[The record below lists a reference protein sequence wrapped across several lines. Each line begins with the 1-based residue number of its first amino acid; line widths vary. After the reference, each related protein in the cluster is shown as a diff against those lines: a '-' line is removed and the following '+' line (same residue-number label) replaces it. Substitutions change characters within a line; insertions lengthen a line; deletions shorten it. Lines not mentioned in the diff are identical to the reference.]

1 MKTENEFYKIRDD
14 GAGLDMTHLTYC
26 PKDDFLK
33 DFGYLHTNVRS
44 SNDQVISEVLEDL
57 SGRKSLITEIEF
69 TDKISTGLL
78 SHLVSIGRE
87 WVDILEIPAS
97 CNWNEDTV
105 QQIKSLLD
113 SGMIYDISIKN
124 PETPERLNEILSLLD
139 TSDIKVNYVSLDI
152 CPLNFN
158 YDLVKEIKE
167 RGDLDIIGYNPMGGY
182 FSAPIT
188 IDCFTAPYLLCFA
201 ATYCSIVFMSSR
213 DLYQA
218 TINARYI
225 NELYGKETE
234 SMFILRKNVHKLVK
248 PLKKVVHTSI
258 ILDDEIHLPY
268 NTPGFVPTGDDSI
281 ILNLGK
287 DHILTNEDSEKLGDL
302 EKDILSF
309 VSNISY
315 PDDSKDLDKFSI
327 ARNQIIGYLKS
338 KYSDHLFF
346 YSVINDTTVAIKA
359 QKETVEGWFKKTTKT
374 DNHEFIMS
382 MMPGGRV
389 YFREVGK
396 MEAQDN

>member
-152 CPLNFN
+152 CPQN
-158 YDLVKEIKE
+158 
-167 RGDLDIIGYNPMGGY
+167 
-182 FSAPIT
+182 
-188 IDCFTAPYLLCFA
+188 
-201 ATYCSIVFMSSR
+201 
-213 DLYQA
+213 
-218 TINARYI
+218 
-225 NELYGKETE
+225 
-234 SMFILRKNVHKLVK
+234 
-248 PLKKVVHTSI
+248 
-258 ILDDEIHLPY
+258 
-268 NTPGFVPTGDDSI
+268 
-281 ILNLGK
+281 
-287 DHILTNEDSEKLGDL
+287 
-302 EKDILSF
+302 
-309 VSNISY
+309 
-315 PDDSKDLDKFSI
+315 
-327 ARNQIIGYLKS
+327 
-338 KYSDHLFF
+338 
-346 YSVINDTTVAIKA
+346 
-359 QKETVEGWFKKTTKT
+359 
-374 DNHEFIMS
+374 
-382 MMPGGRV
+382 
-389 YFREVGK
+389 
-396 MEAQDN
+396 

>member
-1 MKTENEFYKIRDD
+1 MKTTNELYRIREE

-33 DFGYLHTNVRS
+33 DFKYLHTTVRS
-44 SNDQVISEVLEDL
+44 SNDQIVSDVLEDL
-57 SGRKSLITEIEF
+57 SGKILVTEIEF

-105 QQIKSLLD
+105 KQLKYLLD
-113 SGMIYDISIKN
+113 TGMIYDISIKN
-124 PETPERLNEILSLLD
+124 PETPDRLNEILNLLEVE
-139 TSDIKVNYVSLDI
+139 DIEVDYVSLDI
-152 CPLNFN
+152 CPINFN
-158 YDLVKEIKE
+158 YDLIKEIKE
-167 RGDLDIIGYNPMGGY
+167 KELDIIGYNPMGGY

-188 IDCFTAPYLLCFA
+188 IDCFTAPYLLSFA
-201 ATYCSIVFMSSR
+201 ATYCSVVFMSGR

-218 TINARYI
+218 TENARYVK
-225 NELYGKETE
+225 ELHGKETE
-234 SMFILRKNVHKLVK
+234 SMFMLRKNVHKLVK
-248 PLKKVVHTSI
+248 PLKKVVYTSI
-258 ILDDEIHLPY
+258 VLDDEVHLPY

-287 DHILTNEDSEKLGDL
+287 EHVLTKEDSDKLGDL

-309 VSNISY
+309 IGNISY
-315 PDDSKDLDKFSI
+315 PDDSEDLDKFSI
-327 ARNQIIGYLKS
+327 ARNQIIGYLKT
-338 KYSDHLFF
+338 KFADHLFF

-374 DNHEFIMS
+374 DNHEFIIS
-382 MMPGGRV
+382 MMPGGRI

-396 MEAQDN
+396 MEVQVN